1 MSVPYTFA
9 TATGTL
15 PLSQLDANF
24 ATAIVLGTTPVTLG
38 DTFTSISG
46 LTLSSPTLT
55 TPVLGTPVSGD
66 FSTGTFTWGS
76 ISANGV
82 LRSTSATIASAA
94 TITPTAGTTNQYTVT
109 ALATGA
115 TIAAPSG
122 TPIDGQRL
130 IIRIKDNGTARS
142 LTWTTTSGAYRAV
155 GVTLPVTTVLGK
167 VLYVG
172 CIYNSQDNFWDVIAT
187 AQQA

>member
-15 PLSQLDANF
+15 PLQQLDINF
-24 ATAIVLGTTPVTLG
+24 ATPITLGSTPVTLG
-38 DTFTSISG
+38 DTFTTIAG
-46 LTLSSPTLT
+46 LTLTSPVFTGPT
-55 TPVLGTPVSGD
+55 LGTPVSGD

-76 ISANGV
+76 ISAGG
-82 LRSTSATIASAA
+82 LIRSTSQTITSAS

-109 ALATGA
+109 ALATPA

-130 IIRIKDNGTARS
+130 IIRLKDNGTARG

-155 GVTLPVTTVLGK
+155 GVTLPTTTVLSK
-167 VLYVG
+167 VTYVG
-172 CIYNSQDNFWDVIAT
+172 CIYNSQDTFWDVIAVT
-187 AQQA
+187 TQA